1 MKTLHYTKIKTTKQ
15 SLIQEVINNLESL
28 KFEDIDL
35 RDDTR
40 ELDVEEVV
48 RIDRFNYKVD
58 DAKFILRLAYER
70 LYEGVEV

>member
-1 MKTLHYTKIKTTKQ
+1 MKTLHNTKIKTTKQ